1 MLLAEP
7 GPSLQLKLIYDRQA
21 LSPATVQRWI
31 RDLETILELAPVF
44 FEKRVADLLALLS
57 APTPAPVE
65 STKRNFRAQSQ
76 NFVPPQ
82 TEMEIAIAGVWQ
94 NMFGLER
101 ISVEENFFDL
111 GGHSM
116 LLIQMHGRLRELLKT
131 EFPIVTL
138 LEHPSIGSLA
148 RHLQQAAAPAANG
161 EKWQDRAARQKEAL
175 AKLRSTLKK

>member
-1 MLLAEP
+1 
-7 GPSLQLKLIYDRQA
+7 
-21 LSPATVQRWI
+21 V
-31 RDLETILELAPVF
+31 
-44 FEKRVADLLALLS
+44 
-57 APTPAPVE
+57 PAPAPAE
-65 STKRNFRAQSQ
+65 GSTKRKFRAQSQ

-82 TEMEIAIAGVWQ
+82 TEIEVAIAGVWQ

-175 AKLRSTLKK
+175 AKMRSTLKK